1 MSAWRL
7 DAGTMKKLL
16 TLIILLW
23 GCWGLSARAAEADS
37 IRVSLMTCSPG
48 SEIYA
53 LFGHTAI
60 RVEVPSRQV
69 DCVFNYG
76 MFSFNTPNF
85 ILRFVTGETD
95 YQLGV
100 MPYGYFEYEYAERGS
115 YVVQQELNLK
125 PDEKARLLHILQTNY
140 LPVNRTYR
148 YNYFYDNCTTRARDK
163 IEESIDGDVI
173 YPVGSEVVTF
183 RQIVHRYTDGHPWSE
198 FGIDLCLGAEADRA
212 IDIRAQMFA
221 PFVMMAEADGAKI
234 RQTDG
239 AERPLVKSTRRV
251 VDPPARPAEKEF
263 PLSPMACACLLLA
276 LSLIV
281 SWAEWR
287 RGLSAWWFD
296 LVLFALQGLAGCV
309 VAFLFFFSVHPTVGS
324 NYLLIILNPIP
335 LFYLPWMIRKAV
347 KRQKDGYHMGS
358 AAVLT
363 LFIVFWWLIPQ
374 KISPVILPLA
384 LSLLARSVT
393 RLLVTRKTA

>member
-140 LPVNRTYR
+140 LPANRTYR

-251 VDPPARPAEKEF
+251 VDPPACPAEKEF

-281 SWAEWR
+281 SWAEWC

-384 LSLLARSVT
+384 LSLLVRSVT